1 MFSFNGDT
9 IGFSSRKLFQPNNE
23 DNENIGELDDENYDT
38 HVNEDLHPRIQAS
51 EYFGQGADKRASN
64 QDDEELRLIYELGLH
79 QNLGNNQLDEAKSN
93 SERVVKHQLRD
104 KIKEKVCLVSH
115 LLIYNFL

>member
-9 IGFSSRKLFQPNNE
+9 IGFTSKKLFQPNHE

-38 HVNEDLHPRIQAS
+38 RVNEELHPRIQAS
-51 EYFGQGADKRASN
+51 EYFGQGDDKRASN
-64 QDDEELRLIYELGLH
+64 QDDEELRLSYELGLH

-93 SERVVKHQLRD
+93 SERIIKQKLRD
-104 KIKEKVCLVSH
+104 RIKEKVTLD
-115 LLIYNFL
+115 LDFLDHK